1 MKLLIVDDDF
11 SIHRILTMIIE
22 HDNLGQVI
30 KNEDLDG
37 RNILQIIE
45 KEMPNIIIVDLLMP
59 GKDGIE
65 IVREVRAKYKD
76 IMMIM
81 ISQVNSKD
89 MIEKAYSSGIEFFI
103 NKPIN
108 AVEVKSVLLRVINE
122 ILMKEKLR
130 KIQNLLQV
138 DGINQQ
144 PMVKNYKEVSK
155 EQKIK
160 DVMKTIG
167 ILGEGGEEDIILA
180 LKYMIDNEGILD
192 KCTLN
197 EFFNKISCKPKSAEQ
212 RIRRTAIMAINN
224 IANLGV
230 EDYMNEVFNEFS
242 TSLFSFDE
250 VKREMDYIRGKS
262 SERGKINVKKFLQG
276 MLYYVSK

>member
-1 MKLLIVDDDF
+1 MKILIVDDDF
-11 SIHRILTMIIE
+11 NIHRILTMIIE

-30 KNEDLDG
+30 KNQDLDG
-37 RNILQIIE
+37 RNIFQRIE

-89 MIEKAYSSGIEFFI
+89 MIERAYSSGIEFFI

-108 AVEVKSVLLRVINE
+108 AVEVKAVLSKVINE
-122 ILMKEKLR
+122 ILIKEKLR

-155 EQKIK
+155 DQKIK

-197 EFFNKISCKPKSAEQ
+197 EFFNKISCKPKSTEQ

-262 SERGKINVKKFLQG
+262 RDRGKVNVKKFLQG
-276 MLYYVSK
+276 MLYYIIK

>member
-1 MKLLIVDDDF
+1 MKILIVDDDF
-11 SIHRILTMIIE
+11 NIHRILTMIIE

-30 KNEDLDG
+30 KNQDLDG
-37 RNILQIIE
+37 RNIFQRIE

-89 MIEKAYSSGIEFFI
+89 MIERAYSSGIEFFI

-108 AVEVKSVLLRVINE
+108 AVEVKAVLSKVINE
-122 ILMKEKLR
+122 ILIKEKLR

-138 DGINQQ
+138 DGINEQ

-155 EQKIK
+155 DQKIK

-197 EFFNKISCKPKSAEQ
+197 EFFNKISCKPKSTEQ

-262 SERGKINVKKFLQG
+262 RDRGKVNVKKFLQG
-276 MLYYVSK
+276 MLYYIIK